1 MFIVNCLLLLY
12 GNRLNCI
19 KFSTEFTKFEAK
31 FSLLSTWVWG
41 GFLSGFAVFRWVYPQ
56 KSTGYFGYLPGYPN
70 PKSKWRLFGLSLG
83 WFFVRFLP
91 FLGEFTPQKP
101 TGCFEYLPGY
111 QNPESK
117 WRLFDFARFFCTNL
131 YIVIIV
137 PQALG
142 AGRSNCSP
150 WWDETR
156 RPGNGQ
162 ATPPC
167 RRMSPTT
174 TGPAS
179 RLHLQSPAYHTE
191 QLAVSQGFTKYLT
204 INLGKS

>member
-117 WRLFDFARFFCTNL
+117 WRLFDFARFFAPTCISSSSYLKRSALVEATVLLGETKQDVQGMGKQLHRVDVCLQRQQDLRLVCISSHLRITPKNNL
-131 YIVIIV
+131 
-137 PQALG
+137 L
-142 AGRSNCSP
+142 
-150 WWDETR
+150 
-156 RPGNGQ
+156 
-162 ATPPC
+162 
-167 RRMSPTT
+167 
-174 TGPAS
+174 
-179 RLHLQSPAYHTE
+179 
-191 QLAVSQGFTKYLT
+191 
-204 INLGKS
+204 